1 MRRLVFI
8 LAGIILFAGAAGV
21 LAYRLLYEP
30 QSMSATPH
38 QFGGWQ
44 IFSSVIDVLNV
55 IVGLIG
61 IGLTI
66 TGTRMRRG
74 PMRQEIGGMKQE
86 M

>member
-8 LAGIILFAGAAGV
+8 VAGLLLFAGAASV

-30 QSMSATPH
+30 QSISATPQ

-44 IFSSVIDVLNV
+44 MFSAVIDVLNV

-61 IGLTI
+61 IGLAI

-74 PMRQEIGGMKQE
+74 PMRQELGGM
-86 M
+86 